1 MVLTDEDNFA
11 QVYFKRLDSEREEGV
26 FFCTNC
32 CSSFPQQCGA
42 ILTSKFTARG
52 SQAALSSC
60 PGLTTEPASA
70 SGQVDWALIRLGV

>member
-1 MVLTDEDNFA
+1 MLTDEGNFA
-11 QVYFKRLDSEREEGV
+11 QVYFKRLYYEREEGV

-32 CSSFPQQCGA
+32 SSSFPQQSGA
-42 ILTSKFTARG
+42 ILSSKFTAWR

-70 SGQVDWALIRLGV
+70 LGRVGWALIHLGV